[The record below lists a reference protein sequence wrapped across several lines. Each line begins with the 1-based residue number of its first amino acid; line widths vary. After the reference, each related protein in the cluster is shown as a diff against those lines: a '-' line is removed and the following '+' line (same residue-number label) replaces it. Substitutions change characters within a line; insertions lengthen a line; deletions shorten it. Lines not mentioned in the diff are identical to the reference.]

1 MALGARPSQ
10 LWWSVQREGI
20 GLAAAGALLGFAG
33 AVAGAGLFSSLAYG
47 VSVRDPLS
55 LAAGPVLI
63 LIAAFLAA
71 AIPATRAVRVSP
83 IAVLRDS

>member
-1 MALGARPSQ
+1 
-10 LWWSVQREGI
+10 
-20 GLAAAGALLGFAG
+20 
-33 AVAGAGLFSSLAYG
+33 

-55 LAAGPVLI
+55 LAAGPVLV

-71 AIPATRAVRVSP
+71 AVPATRAVRVSP